1 MFVEWAKYWF
11 AYWGTQH
18 WTANCGEWYWTAC
31 CGEWYWTACCD
42 EWHWIAHCGSE
53 KNVPADSTNNLLNV
67 LNKTSNV
74 TTNNEEVICE
84 IDYKQE
90 QQGLVIIGEEIPSH
104 YYKMCIAIA
113 IANTFKYKYAFM
125 ILEIYIITLYYTFSA
140 SIRGSKKPFFCFLV
154 INCHYHAC
162 SNNSW

>member
-1 MFVEWAKYWF
+1 MNNLITWFTCYRVLCICPWETYENLLLYRVSRMSSISIFVVDLSKILNSLLRHAALNRQLWWVILTKLPVVVSDTKLPVVVSDIEPPVVM
-11 AYWGTQH
+11 
-18 WTANCGEWYWTAC
+18 
-31 CGEWYWTACCD
+31 
-42 EWHWIAHCGSE
+42 WIAHCGSE

-90 QQGLVIIGEEIPSH
+90 QQGLVIIDEEIPSH

-113 IANTFKYKYAFM
+113 NTF
-125 ILEIYIITLYYTFSA
+125 I
-140 SIRGSKKPFFCFLV
+140 
-154 INCHYHAC
+154 
-162 SNNSW
+162 